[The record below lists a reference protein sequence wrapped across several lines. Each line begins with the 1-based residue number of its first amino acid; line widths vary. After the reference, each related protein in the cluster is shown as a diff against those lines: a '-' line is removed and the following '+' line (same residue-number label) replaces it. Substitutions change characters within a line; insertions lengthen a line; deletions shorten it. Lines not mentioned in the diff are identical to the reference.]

1 MMKKE
6 GFMLQILKKV
16 NSFWYWYTTF
26 FQSYCP
32 FLEKYSSSFY
42 CYIISFRILG
52 NFAVQEIILFLLLF
66 YYKFQDFGNPILI
79 ATKNHGLVL
88 INLTWRFFCT
98 SKLISCLPLDLL
110 IVHEYHGKMSLV
122 LLTFSY
128 APTLND
134 INCIF
139 NPDILMLQ
147 IAYCI

>member
-16 NSFWYWYTTF
+16 NSFLVLVYHF

-79 ATKNHGLVL
+79 ATKKSWVSFDKSNME
-88 INLTWRFFCT
+88 IFFCT
-98 SKLISCLPLDLL
+98 SKLISCLLLDLL
-110 IVHEYHGKMSLV
+110 IVHEYHGKLSLV

-128 APTLND
+128 AQCWS
-134 INCIF
+134 IE
-139 NPDILMLQ
+139 
-147 IAYCI
+147 